1 MDVRLAAH
9 AGIRGDLDGRDESI
23 AASRDRLDEARRCRR
38 IAERLAKMFH
48 ARIQA
53 VLEVDVGVFGPELA
67 AEVVARDEDAAR
79 FDQGHQPL
87 IHSTNATSTTTF
99 GLTNVIVFM
108 SSAVRPSPA
117 RCDACCRSLPPRGG
131 RGTREER
138 PRCMTGEKRRPNQPK
153 EPRVYCQR
161 CLHGK

>member
-117 RCDACCRSLPPRGG
+117 RCDACCRSLPPR
-131 RGTREER
+131 
-138 PRCMTGEKRRPNQPK
+138 
-153 EPRVYCQR
+153 
-161 CLHGK
+161 